1 MILSH
6 MIAIGEDELI
16 CDLAETYHIYDHRS
30 LSPRMAAIFSC
41 GLRNDSRIK
50 MKMAEVGYTSQELL
64 SVMIYDRLA
73 WLCWANSEAAREDRD
88 RPEPLLN
95 VLIGKK
101 DSDEDILCF
110 DSPEE
115 FEKCRELI
123 LKGGL
128 LNG

>member
-1 MILSH
+1 
-6 MIAIGEDELI
+6 
-16 CDLAETYHIYDHRS
+16 
-30 LSPRMAAIFSC
+30 
-41 GLRNDSRIK
+41 

-73 WLCWANSEAAREDRD
+73 WLCWANSEAAKEDRD
-88 RPEPLLN
+88 RPESLLN

-123 LKGGL
+123 LKGGV
-128 LNG
+128 